1 MKNQF
6 KNIIT
11 AVLAFTVAVSAAACT
26 GADTSTVSS
35 ETASEAAAAVIKVG
49 ANITPHAEI
58 LEQAKPI
65 LAEKGITLEIVQLE
79 DSVTPN
85 TGVIEGSLDAN
96 YFQHVPYLEQFNSEN
111 GSDLVSIGAIHYEP
125 FGIYAGKT
133 NDLSKLEDGAVVAVP
148 NNVTNEARA
157 LLLLDDLG
165 YIKLDPN
172 AGIAATPA
180 DITDNPKNISFK
192 EVEAAQVP
200 NVLQDVDY
208 AIINSNYAIEA
219 GINPVKD
226 SLGIEGSASAYGNV
240 LVVKE
245 GSENE
250 PKILALKAALESQ
263 QVVDFI
269 NEKYD
274 GAVVSVVENPTD
286 GYSAD
291 IDYGKLKG
299 ETITVAASPT
309 PHAEILA
316 VVADILKEKDITV
329 DIKEY
334 TDYVQPNNVVDSG
347 EIDANYFQHI
357 PYLDDFNAENGTK
370 LVSVST
376 IHVEPLGL
384 YGGKQSTTDALK

>member
-49 ANITPHAEI
+49 ANITPHSEI

-157 LLLLDDLG
+157 LLLLAQEGIISLKEEAG
-165 YIKLDPN
+165 VN
-172 AGIAATPA
+172 ATVE
-180 DITDNPKNISFK
+180 DITDNPKNIEFK
-192 EVEAAQVP
+192 ELAPEQLVSALP
-200 NVLQDVDY
+200 DVDI
-208 AIINSNYAIEA
+208 AVINGNYAIEGGLHVSQA
-219 GINPVKD
+219 LAVEANDGV
-226 SLGIEGSASAYGNV
+226 AAVTYGNIIATSPDKADDESLKTLVEV
-240 LVVKE
+240 LQ
-245 GSENE
+245 SEE
-250 PKILALKAALESQ
+250 ISS
-263 QVVDFI
+263 FI
-269 NEKYD
+269 RDKYD
-274 GAVVSVVENPTD
+274 GAVV
-286 GYSAD
+286 
-291 IDYGKLKG
+291 
-299 ETITVAASPT
+299 
-309 PHAEILA
+309 
-316 VVADILKEKDITV
+316 
-329 DIKEY
+329 
-334 TDYVQPNNVVDSG
+334 
-347 EIDANYFQHI
+347 
-357 PYLDDFNAENGTK
+357 
-370 LVSVST
+370 
-376 IHVEPLGL
+376 PLN
-384 YGGKQSTTDALK
+384 